1 MNNTGLIVKREYLRR
16 VRKKSFLLITF
27 LMPFLIAG
35 VIFIPLWL
43 AGIKGDEVR
52 QVAVIDATGKYA
64 SLFKDTETYRFLRA
78 DKTLEEYRKK
88 PDKEIFAF
96 LSISGDLLEN
106 PKAATL
112 YSEKQVPGE
121 LSRLV
126 NQVLTQQMER
136 EKLASFQIPN
146 LQEIIRQSRVDF
158 NIQTIKWGEDGSEN
172 TSSAAVASMIGVI
185 FTMLI
190 YMFILFYGAMV
201 MQGVMEEKT
210 NRIVEVMISSVRPFD
225 LMMGKILGIGLVG
238 LTQMFMWAIMTF
250 ALLTGVSFL
259 MGGSGG
265 MEAQAVSSDLMAAN
279 PGMAALADPAAQQQ
293 GNEFLQMLQTI
304 DFTEIGLF
312 FILYF
317 IGGYMLYASMFA
329 AIGSAVDSQ
338 EDTQQFMAPVTI
350 FMVFAL
356 YAGIYSMEN
365 PDGPLAFWCSM
376 IPFTSPIVMMV
387 RIPFDIPLWEKLVSV
402 FLLYASFIAITWLSA
417 KIYRV
422 GILMYGKKPSLKEMV
437 KWIRYK

>member
-1 MNNTGLIVKREYLRR
+1 MNKTGLIVKREYLRR

-27 LMPFLIAG
+27 LMPFLIAALLF
-35 VIFIPLWL
+35 VPLWL
-43 AGIKGDEVR
+43 AGLKGDEVR
-52 QVAVIDATGKYA
+52 NVAVIDATGNYV
-64 SLFKDTETYRFLRA
+64 SLFKDTETYHFLTS
-78 DKTLEEYRKK
+78 DKSLEEYRKH

-96 LSISGDLLEN
+96 LNITGDLLEN

-126 NQVLTQQMER
+126 NQVLSRQIEND
-136 EKLASFQIPN
+136 KLASFQIPN
-146 LQEIIRQSRVDF
+146 LKEIIRESRVDF
-158 NIQTIKWGEDGSEN
+158 NVQTIKWGEDGSE
-172 TSSAAVASMIGVI
+172 TASSATVASMIGGA

-210 NRIVEVMISSVRPFD
+210 NRIVEVMISSVRPFQ
-225 LMMGKILGIGLVG
+225 LMMGKIVGIGLVG
-238 LTQMFMWAIMTF
+238 ITQMFMWGIMTV
-250 ALLTGVSFL
+250 ALLIGASFILGGGVNA
-259 MGGSGG
+259 
-265 MEAQAVSSDLMAAN
+265 EAMSPDLITAN
-279 PGMAALADPAAQQQ
+279 PGMATLADPAVRSSE
-293 GNEFLQMLQTI
+293 NELFQLLHTI
-304 DFTEIGLF
+304 NFTEIGLF
-312 FILYF
+312 FLVYF

-387 RIPFDIPLWEKLVSV
+387 RIPFEIPLWEKVVSV
-402 FLLYASFIAITWLSA
+402 LLLYVSFIGITWISA
-417 KIYRV
+417 KIYRT
-422 GILMYGKKPSLKEMV
+422 GILMYGKKPSLKEMA